1 VNENPKRHINDM
13 TREEIASYLARRGI
27 APYRA
32 GQICQWLYRK
42 HAASFDEMTNLS
54 QELREHLK
62 EHFSIVRLREK
73 RRITSRTDG
82 TTKYL
87 LRLEDRRG
95 VESVYLPHPRGVTL
109 CVSSQV
115 GCAFQCRICATGTR
129 RLKRNLTPGEII
141 DQIRFL
147 EEQIL
152 SGEQT
157 KPKDLMKTG
166 EQVQAGKEQK
176 GKRNVKGEGNHSPG
190 ARAFSNVVL
199 MGMGEPFANY
209 DNVIKAI
216 HLMIDEMGIGSR
228 RITVSTCGLPE
239 KIVKFADEPFEVGL
253 AISLNSPFDSK
264 RKKLMP
270 VAAKTP
276 VRELIDAARI
286 YFEKKNRMPTF
297 EYVMVEGMNDRL
309 RDAYALAD
317 LLRGLP
323 AKLNLIAL
331 NPFPGSRYQPPEAS
345 KIRKFQ
351 AMLEAR
357 GQKATLRM
365 SKGSDI
371 LAGCGQLGLKSLKK
385 GSEKQSHV
393 KKADV
398 KKPHVRKAHEKKG
411 SDKERR
417 EKRVRGK
424 AGGTAKRSAA
434 KGRDSNAACGK
445 RPGKRSGKKGLCE
458 TRPGRKRNVKRRVR

>member
-1 VNENPKRHINDM
+1 VSEHPKRHINDM
-13 TREEIASYLARRGI
+13 TRDEIASYLARRGVP
-27 APYRA
+27 PYRA
-32 GQICQWLYRK
+32 GQIGRWIYRK
-42 HAASFDEMTNLS
+42 HAASFEDMTNLP
-54 QELREHLK
+54 QELRDDLEK
-62 EHFSIVRLREK
+62 YFSIARLREK
-73 RRITSRTDG
+73 RRITSGADG

-95 VESVYLPHPRGVTL
+95 VESVFLPHPRGATL
-109 CVSSQV
+109 CISSQV

-129 RLKRNLTPGEII
+129 KLKRNLTPGEIL

-147 EEQIL
+147 EEQIET
-152 SGEQT
+152 SAVT
-157 KPKDLMKTG
+157 D
-166 EQVQAGKEQK
+166 
-176 GKRNVKGEGNHSPG
+176 KRNPAPG

-228 RITVSTCGLPE
+228 RITVSTCGIPD
-239 KIVKFADEPFEVGL
+239 KIVKFADEPIEVGL
-253 AISLNSPFDSK
+253 ARALNSPFDSK

-270 VAAKTP
+270 LAGKTPLAELMDAAK
-276 VRELIDAARI
+276 L
-286 YFEKKNRMPTF
+286 YFKKKNRMLTF

-331 NPFPGSRYQPPEAS
+331 NPFPGSEYKPTEAS

-351 AMLEAR
+351 TVLEAR

-371 LAGCGQLGLKSLKK
+371 LAGCGQLGVKSRKK
-385 GSEKQSHV
+385 GH
-393 KKADV
+393 
-398 KKPHVRKAHEKKG
+398 
-411 SDKERR
+411 DK
-417 EKRVRGK
+417 RG
-424 AGGTAKRSAA
+424 
-434 KGRDSNAACGK
+434 
-445 RPGKRSGKKGLCE
+445 
-458 TRPGRKRNVKRRVR
+458 TR

>member
-1 VNENPKRHINDM
+1 M
-13 TREEIASYLARRGI
+13 SREEIASYLSKRGVP
-27 APYRA
+27 PYRA
-32 GQICQWLYRK
+32 GQICEWIYRK
-42 HAASFDEMTNLS
+42 HAASFEDMTNLP
-54 QELREHLK
+54 QELRHDLEK
-62 EHFSIVRLREK
+62 YFSITRLREK
-73 RRITSRTDG
+73 RRIASRADG

-95 VESVYLPHPRGVTL
+95 VESVYLPHPRGATL

-115 GCAFQCRICATGTR
+115 GCAFQCSICATGTW
-129 RLKRNLTPGEII
+129 RLKRNLTPGEIV

-147 EEQIL
+147 EEQFQ
-152 SGEQT
+152 SGE
-157 KPKDLMKTG
+157 
-166 EQVQAGKEQK
+166 EQK
-176 GKRNVKGEGNHSPG
+176 GKSVVTGKRNPAPG

-228 RITVSTCGLPE
+228 RITVSTCGIPD
-239 KIVKFADEPFEVGL
+239 KIVKFAGEPFEVGL

-276 VRELIDAARI
+276 LKELMDAAKF
-286 YFEKKNRMPTF
+286 YFEKKNRMLTF

-331 NPFPGSRYQPPEAS
+331 NPFPGSEYKPTEAS

-351 AMLEAR
+351 SVLEAR

-371 LAGCGQLGLKSLKK
+371 LAGCGQLGVKSRKKDPDKKAPDKKAHDKK
-385 GSEKQSHV
+385 GP
-393 KKADV
+393 D
-398 KKPHVRKAHEKKG
+398 KKG
-411 SDKERR
+411 
-417 EKRVRGK
+417 
-424 AGGTAKRSAA
+424 RS
-434 KGRDSNAACGK
+434 
-445 RPGKRSGKKGLCE
+445 KKGPNKKC
-458 TRPGRKRNVKRRVR
+458 RSKKVHDRRRAR

>member
-1 VNENPKRHINDM
+1 MSEHPKRHINDM
-13 TREEIASYLARRGI
+13 TRKEIASYLAKRGI

-32 GQICQWLYRK
+32 GQICRWIYRK
-42 HAASFDEMTNLS
+42 HAASFEEMSNLPKD
-54 QELREHLK
+54 LRDLLEK
-62 EHFSIVRLREK
+62 YFSIARLREK
-73 RRITSRTDG
+73 RRITSDADG

-95 VESVYLPHPRGVTL
+95 VESVYLPHPRGATL

-129 RLKRNLTPGEII
+129 KLKRDLTPGEII

-147 EEQIL
+147 EEQIET
-152 SGEQT
+152 SVV
-157 KPKDLMKTG
+157 TG
-166 EQVQAGKEQK
+166 KQDPA
-176 GKRNVKGEGNHSPG
+176 PG

-228 RITVSTCGLPE
+228 RITVSTCGIPD

-264 RKKLMP
+264 RKQLMP
-270 VAAKTP
+270 VAARTP
-276 VRELIDAARI
+276 VKELIDAAKL
-286 YFEKKNRMPTF
+286 YFEKKNRMLTF

-309 RDAYALAD
+309 RDAYGLAE

-331 NPFPGSRYQPPEAS
+331 NPFPGCQYRPPEAS

-371 LAGCGQLGLKSLKK
+371 LAGCGQLGVKSRKK
-385 GSEKQSHV
+385 GADKKGPD
-393 KKADV
+393 KKAHD
-398 KKPHVRKAHEKKG
+398 KKG
-411 SDKERR
+411 PDKKEPDR
-417 EKRVRGK
+417 
-424 AGGTAKRSAA
+424 
-434 KGRDSNAACGK
+434 KGRS
-445 RPGKRSGKKGLCE
+445 KK
-458 TRPGRKRNVKRRVR
+458 VHDRRRAR

>member
-1 VNENPKRHINDM
+1 MSKNRTDGHQKARHQTGADPKPHINDM
-13 TREEIASYLARRGI
+13 TREEMASYLARRGI

-32 GQICQWLYRK
+32 GQICQWVYRK
-42 HAASFDEMTNLS
+42 HAASFDDMTNLS

-73 RRITSRTDG
+73 RRITSRADG

-95 VESVYLPHPRGVTL
+95 VESVYLPHPRGATL

-129 RLKRNLTPGEII
+129 RLKRNLTPGEIV

-152 SGEQT
+152 SDGQILSGKQTQPGRQIRPGE
-157 KPKDLMKTG
+157 
-166 EQVQAGKEQK
+166 EQK
-176 GKRNVKGEGNHSPG
+176 GKSSVTEKRKTTPG

-228 RITVSTCGLPE
+228 KITVSTCGLPE

-276 VRELIDAARI
+276 VKELMDAART
-286 YFEKKNRMPTF
+286 YFDKKKRMLTF

-317 LLRGLP
+317 LLKGLP

-331 NPFPGSRYQPPEAS
+331 NPFPGSRYRPPEAS

-351 AMLEAR
+351 TMLETR
-357 GQKATLRM
+357 GLKATLRM

-371 LAGCGQLGLKSLKK
+371 LAGCGQLGVKSRKK
-385 GSEKQSHV
+385 TGAS
-393 KKADV
+393 
-398 KKPHVRKAHEKKG
+398 
-411 SDKERR
+411 
-417 EKRVRGK
+417 
-424 AGGTAKRSAA
+424 AKSGASKSSAA
-434 KGRDSNAACGK
+434 KS
-445 RPGKRSGKKGLCE
+445 SGTKHQD
-458 TRPGRKRNVKRRVR
+458 GRKSHDRRRRTDA

>member
-1 VNENPKRHINDM
+1 MSEHQTGEHPKRHINDM

-32 GQICQWLYRK
+32 GQICSWIYRK
-42 HAASFDEMTNLS
+42 HAASFDDMTNLS

-73 RRITSRTDG
+73 RRITSRADG

-95 VESVYLPHPRGVTL
+95 VESVYLPHPRGATL

-129 RLKRNLTPGEII
+129 RLRRNLTPGEIV

-147 EEQIL
+147 EEQI
-152 SGEQT
+152 QT
-157 KPKDLMKTG
+157 GAVTG
-166 EQVQAGKEQK
+166 KQDPA
-176 GKRNVKGEGNHSPG
+176 PG

-209 DNVIKAI
+209 ENVIKAI

-228 RITVSTCGLPE
+228 KITVSTCGIPE

-270 VAAKTP
+270 IAAKTP
-276 VRELIDAARI
+276 VKELMEAART
-286 YFEKKNRMPTF
+286 YFEKKKRMLTF

-309 RDAYALAD
+309 RDAYALTD
-317 LLRGLP
+317 LLKGLP

-331 NPFPGSRYQPPEAS
+331 NPFPGSQYRPPETS

-357 GQKATLRM
+357 GLKATLRM

-371 LAGCGQLGLKSLKK
+371 LAGCGQLGVKSRKK
-385 GSEKQSHV
+385 GQDKPAGD
-393 KKADV
+393 KKDHGPADRTS
-398 KKPHVRKAHEKKG
+398 KDRG
-411 SDKERR
+411 TRGRDKRSCD
-417 EKRVRGK
+417 GK
-424 AGGTAKRSAA
+424 AGGK
-434 KGRDSNAACGK
+434 KGPAGK
-445 RPGKRSGKKGLCE
+445 RHVRKGHD
-458 TRPGRKRNVKRRVR
+458 RKGHVRRRAG

>member
-1 VNENPKRHINDM
+1 MNEHPKRHINDM
-13 TREEIASYLARRGI
+13 TREEIASYLSRRGI

-32 GQICQWLYRK
+32 GQICSWIYRK
-42 HAASFDEMTNLS
+42 HAATFDDMTNLS
-54 QELREHLK
+54 QELREQLK

-73 RRITSRTDG
+73 RRITSRADG

-95 VESVYLPHPRGVTL
+95 IESVYLPHPRGATL

-115 GCAFQCRICATGTR
+115 GCAFQCKICATGTR
-129 RLKRNLTPGEII
+129 RLKRNLTPGEIV

-147 EEQIL
+147 EEQIQ
-152 SGEQT
+152 SDGQI
-157 KPKDLMKTG
+157 
-166 EQVQAGKEQK
+166 QSGKEQK
-176 GKRNVKGEGNHSPG
+176 GKGAVRVKRKPTPG

-228 RITVSTCGLPE
+228 KITVSTCGIPE
-239 KIVKFADEPFEVGL
+239 KIVKFANEPFEVGL

-276 VRELIDAARI
+276 VKELIDAART
-286 YFEKKNRMPTF
+286 YFDKKKRMLTF
-297 EYVMVEGMNDRL
+297 EYVMVEGINDRL
-309 RDAYALAD
+309 RDAYALTD
-317 LLRGLP
+317 LLKGLP

-331 NPFPGSRYQPPEAS
+331 NPFPGSQYRPPEAS

-357 GQKATLRM
+357 GLKATLRM

-371 LAGCGQLGLKSLKK
+371 LAGCGQLGLKSRKK
-385 GSEKQSHV
+385 GSDRKSRDKPAGDSKGAESNGNRRKSDDRKSHV
-393 KKADV
+393 KKARG
-398 KKPHVRKAHEKKG
+398 KKFHGKKVHGERGHEK
-411 SDKERR
+411 RR
-417 EKRVRGK
+417 
-424 AGGTAKRSAA
+424 AG
-434 KGRDSNAACGK
+434 
-445 RPGKRSGKKGLCE
+445 
-458 TRPGRKRNVKRRVR
+458 

>member
-1 VNENPKRHINDM
+1 MSSHKTGEHHSSEHPKRHINDM
-13 TREEIASYLARRGI
+13 TRAEIAGYLARRGI

-32 GQICQWLYRK
+32 GQICEWIYRK
-42 HAASFDEMTNLS
+42 HAAGFDEMTNLS

-73 RRITSRTDG
+73 RRITSSADG

-95 VESVYLPHPRGVTL
+95 VESVYLPHPRGATL
-109 CVSSQV
+109 CISSQV

-129 RLKRNLTPGEII
+129 RLKRNLTPGEIV

-147 EEQIL
+147 EEQI
-152 SGEQT
+152 
-157 KPKDLMKTG
+157 
-166 EQVQAGKEQK
+166 QAAEEQK
-176 GKRNVKGEGNHSPG
+176 RKSTVRDKRKATPG

-228 RITVSTCGLPE
+228 RITVSTCGLPD

-276 VRELIDAARI
+276 VKELIDAART
-286 YFEKKNRMPTF
+286 YFEKKGRMLTF
-297 EYVMVEGMNDRL
+297 EYVMVEGVNDRL

-331 NPFPGSRYQPPEAS
+331 NPFPGSHYRPPEAS

-351 AMLEAR
+351 AMLETR
-357 GQKATLRM
+357 GLKATLRM

-371 LAGCGQLGLKSLKK
+371 LAGCGQLGVKS
-385 GSEKQSHV
+385 
-393 KKADV
+393 
-398 KKPHVRKAHEKKG
+398 RKKG
-411 SDKERR
+411 SDK
-417 EKRVRGK
+417 KS
-424 AGGTAKRSAA
+424 GGQV
-434 KGRDSNAACGK
+434 NA
-445 RPGKRSGKKGLCE
+445 
-458 TRPGRKRNVKRRVR
+458 

>member
-1 VNENPKRHINDM
+1 
-13 TREEIASYLARRGI
+13 
-27 APYRA
+27 
-32 GQICQWLYRK
+32 
-42 HAASFDEMTNLS
+42 
-54 QELREHLK
+54 
-62 EHFSIVRLREK
+62 VRLREK
-73 RRITSRTDG
+73 RRITSSADG

-95 VESVYLPHPRGVTL
+95 VESVYLPHPRGSTL
-109 CVSSQV
+109 CLSSQV
-115 GCAFQCRICATGTR
+115 GCAFRCSICATGTR

-147 EEQIL
+147 EAQIE
-152 SGEQT
+152 SGEEQSG
-157 KPKDLMKTG
+157 KTI
-166 EQVQAGKEQK
+166 VT
-176 GKRNVKGEGNHSPG
+176 GKRNPTPG

-228 RITVSTCGLPE
+228 RITVSTCGIPD

-270 VAAKTP
+270 EAAKTP
-276 VRELIDAARI
+276 VKELMDAARL
-286 YFEKKNRMPTF
+286 YFEKKNRMLTF

-309 RDAYALAD
+309 RDAYALTD

-331 NPFPGSRYQPPEAS
+331 NPFPGCQYQPPEAS

-351 AMLEAR
+351 TMLEAR
-357 GQKATLRM
+357 GLKATLRM
-365 SKGSDI
+365 SKGRDI
-371 LAGCGQLGLKSLKK
+371 LAGCGQLGVKSRKK
-385 GSEKQSHV
+385 GQ
-393 KKADV
+393 D
-398 KKPHVRKAHEKKG
+398 RK
-411 SDKERR
+411 
-417 EKRVRGK
+417 
-424 AGGTAKRSAA
+424 
-434 KGRDSNAACGK
+434 SNA
-445 RPGKRSGKKGLCE
+445 
-458 TRPGRKRNVKRRVR
+458 RRRAR